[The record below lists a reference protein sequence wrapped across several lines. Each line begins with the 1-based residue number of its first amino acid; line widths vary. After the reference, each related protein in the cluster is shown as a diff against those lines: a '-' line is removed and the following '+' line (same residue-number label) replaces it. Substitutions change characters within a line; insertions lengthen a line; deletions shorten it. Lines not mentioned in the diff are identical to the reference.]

1 LGGVNGNRPG
11 RWWSGRGVWCL
22 VCGLSGERCGWDV
35 GSGGRIRTSDLWVMS
50 PTSCHCSTPR
60 QRTGAAR
67 QIRVRTGNGG
77 RPQRPRLP
85 TRRRVSTLRRC
96 RGSRP
101 GSGWDRVGP
110 RRSRPR
116 APRIPR
122 THTDSL
128 VLLAPRTRRLRHHR
142 AHHEDHFP
150 SHTDQHRAREHTPL
164 TIRTPRL
171 QSVTGCPPGAY
182 QPGRLPGVSRTRR
195 PWDVSSRGKIP
206 A

>member
-1 LGGVNGNRPG
+1 MKLLSNGGVNGNRPG
-11 RWWSGRGVWCL
+11 RWGSGRGVWVGCRASGWW
-22 VCGLSGERCGWDV
+22 GL

-128 VLLAPRTRRLRHHR
+128 WYSSRLGHAVSGTTAPTTKII
-142 AHHEDHFP
+142 
-150 SHTDQHRAREHTPL
+150 STP
-164 TIRTPRL
+164 TPTTPC
-171 QSVTGCPPGAY
+171 QGAY
-182 QPGRLPGVSRTRR
+182 SL
-195 PWDVSSRGKIP
+195 DH
-206 A
+206 